1 MMNLE
6 KMKQKKS
13 KNSVKKGLLAATT
26 FLCLTTPLLQTQTAY
41 AAENTTPAIT
51 IEKPDGWKQGETTI
65 TVTVDA
71 SHMPEGFSIAKIEA
85 KAGKDGSWQD
95 ITGSGSITI
104 TGNQTVY
111 VRVTDGEGKVYE
123 QNRSIKCYD
132 TEKPTLSA
140 SLTDGVLTI
149 QGNDTV
155 SGITAVT
162 VNGTTYTDL
171 KDGMLRVQLTQ
182 KDFTTKQI
190 EITVTD
196 GAGNT
201 SEKYVLQN
209 PYYEWAKKQAE
220 KQKTSSE
227 SNGAMATTT
236 SADATGTEKTTTS
249 PLPQDAQASEPTDAK
264 GTVDDRTVTG
274 IEEQLN
280 KEGETADSVTKTATE
295 GTKEFYTIST
305 KSDKIFYLIIDNS
318 KSQDNVYFLTEVSEK
333 DLMNFTLSDSVTLP
347 EVDTVYAE
355 PEKKAEEEKPETTE
369 STEKDKVEDDI
380 QMPEDKS
387 PFGTYLL
394 IALVAVGAAAGGYC
408 RAAGYQPIAGA
419 RGDAAAAKRG
429 AAGAPA
435 QPPCAGGGGD
445 RRASAA
451 ELCRAGGYGVRVV
464 RAGRH
469 RPAGKGAARPGVR
482 CGVPFGSRRGA
493 GQSNAVSALFH
504 PAARIVGRRAGAG
517 GG

>member
-6 KMKQKKS
+6 KMKQKRSKS
-13 KNSVKKGLLAATT
+13 SVKKGLLAATT
-26 FLCLTTPLLQTQTAY
+26 ILCLASPMLQMQNVY

-51 IEKPDGWKQGETTI
+51 IEKPNGWKQGETTVSI
-65 TVTVDA
+65 TVDA
-71 SHMPEGFSIAKIEA
+71 SHMPEGFTVSKIEA
-85 KAGKDGSWQD
+85 KAGKDGSWQEV
-95 ITGSGSITI
+95 TGSGSISI

-140 SLTDGVLTI
+140 SMTDGVLII

-155 SGITAVT
+155 SGISAIT

-171 KDGMLRVQLTQ
+171 TDGKLRVQLTQ

-190 EITVTD
+190 EITATD

-220 KQKTSSE
+220 KQKASSD
-227 SNGAMATTT
+227 SNGAMTTTT
-236 SADATGTEKTTTS
+236 SADTTGTEETTTS
-249 PLPQDAQASEPTDAK
+249 PLPQEAQASEPTDAK
-264 GTVDDRTVTG
+264 GTVDERTVTG
-274 IEEQLN
+274 IEEQLAQ
-280 KEGETADSVTKTATE
+280 EGETADTVTKTATE

-305 KSDKIFYLIIDNS
+305 KSGKIFYLIIDNS

-355 PEKKAEEEKPETTE
+355 PEKQTEEENPETTD
-369 STEKDKVEDDI
+369 TPDKEKEEEEV
-380 QMPEDKS
+380 QMPEDKN
-387 PFGTYLL
+387 PVGTYLL
-394 IALVAVGAAAGGYC
+394 IALVAVGAAAGGYYLKVYKPKHEYDDEDEMEDDEEESEDSESEK
-408 RAAGYQPIAGA
+408 REVD
-419 RGDAAAAKRG
+419 DADEQEESTEPEILR
-429 AAGAPA
+429 
-435 QPPCAGGGGD
+435 D
-445 RRASAA
+445 
-451 ELCRAGGYGVRVV
+451 ED
-464 RAGRH
+464 
-469 RPAGKGAARPGVR
+469 
-482 CGVPFGSRRGA
+482 FDD
-493 GQSNAVSALFH
+493 AVLEDEEEEQE
-504 PAARIVGRRAGAG
+504 
-517 GG
+517 

>member
-6 KMKQKKS
+6 KMKQKRS

-26 FLCLTTPLLQTQTAY
+26 ILCLTSPMLQMQSVY

-51 IEKPDGWKQGETTI
+51 IEKPDGWKQGETTVSI
-65 TVTVDA
+65 TVDA
-71 SHMPEGFSIAKIEA
+71 SHMPEGFTVSKIEA

-95 ITGSGSITI
+95 VTGSGSISI

-155 SGITAVT
+155 SGISAIT

-171 KDGMLRVQLTQ
+171 TDGKLRVQLTQ

-190 EITVTD
+190 EITATD

-220 KQKTSSE
+220 KQKASSD
-227 SNGAMATTT
+227 SNGAMTTTT
-236 SADATGTEKTTTS
+236 SADATGTEETTTS
-249 PLPQDAQASEPTDAK
+249 PLPQEAQASEPTDAK
-264 GTVDDRTVTG
+264 GTVDERTVTG
-274 IEEQLN
+274 IEEQLAQ
-280 KEGETADSVTKTATE
+280 EGETADTVTKTATE

-305 KSDKIFYLIIDNS
+305 KSGKIFYLIIDNS

-355 PEKKAEEEKPETTE
+355 PEKQTENENQETSDIPDKEKEEEE
-369 STEKDKVEDDI
+369 V

-387 PFGTYLL
+387 PVGTYLL
-394 IALVAVGAAAGGYC
+394 IALVAVGAAAGGYYLKVYKPKHEYDDEDEMEDDEEESEDSESEK
-408 RAAGYQPIAGA
+408 REVDDADEQEEGA
-419 RGDAAAAKRG
+419 EPEILRDEDFDDAVLEDEEEE
-429 AAGAPA
+429 
-435 QPPCAGGGGD
+435 Q
-445 RRASAA
+445 
-451 ELCRAGGYGVRVV
+451 E
-464 RAGRH
+464 
-469 RPAGKGAARPGVR
+469 
-482 CGVPFGSRRGA
+482 
-493 GQSNAVSALFH
+493 
-504 PAARIVGRRAGAG
+504 
-517 GG
+517 